1 MGSNKIFAVLALALS
16 VYLPLGSG
24 LWCASPSLP
33 LRVRFAA
40 ASLQPRTAMVAVA
53 AAAQPPSLSPPPSMA
68 LQLDFVRDNRWQL
81 VKLSVVAAVA
91 TMSAVTVP
99 LAFSRVLSLLTS
111 TEGFTMPQLARR
123 LLAMV
128 VLHTVEPLM
137 TVLYVEQSAALVDR
151 FITSLRARVYST
163 LLRREVAAFEADASP
178 AAAATQLVIGEV
190 DRIKSSALQN
200 LSRDRGLRAGL
211 ELTAGLTILYTLC
224 WPLALMFNVV
234 VPITS
239 YISSRF
245 GKRLFAASLAEGQAG
260 LRQAARA
267 AETIANFKEVFSFSN
282 QPLEE
287 ARFATV
293 QVRSVARLMCLINPP
308 AGTVSFTVL

>member
-1 MGSNKIFAVLALALS
+1 
-16 VYLPLGSG
+16 
-24 LWCASPSLP
+24 
-33 LRVRFAA
+33 
-40 ASLQPRTAMVAVA
+40 MVAVA

-308 AGTVSFTVL
+308 TGTVSFTVL